1 MIEADKKMVDLS
13 EELHA
18 EMGENADLS
27 HSLTTLRQ
35 DKQSLG
41 GTIGQLEAQ
50 LVSVRAKLASFE
62 SDNFSLR
69 RQLEELRA
77 ENTQLHD
84 GLARAGGEKSPTS
97 TSPSMDS
104 AGMGDESGQQEKE
117 KLKKTI
123 VDLNVQIQEL
133 QVKLLCCILV

>member
-1 MIEADKKMVDLS
+1 MVDLS

-41 GTIGQLEAQ
+41 STIGQLEAQ
-50 LVSVRAKLASFE
+50 LVSVRAKLQSFE

-69 RQLEELRA
+69 RQLEELRT
-77 ENTQLHD
+77 ENTQLHE
-84 GLARAGGEKSPTS
+84 GLVRDHGQKSPTAS
-97 TSPSMDS
+97 SGVRIID
-104 AGMGDESGQQEKE
+104 GEEMGLQEKE
-117 KLKKTI
+117 RLKKTI
-123 VDLNVQIQEL
+123 TDLNTQIEQL
-133 QVKLLCCILV
+133 QVKD